1 MNLFYF
7 LIFFFQVFSHDFIIY
22 IDFTHVA
29 TSNTA
34 TDDVTDEVTHIIFNA
49 NF

>member
-1 MNLFYF
+1 MILSYTLN
-7 LIFFFQVFSHDFIIY
+7 

-34 TDDVTDEVTHIIFNA
+34 TDDITN
-49 NF
+49 